1 MNHMKRDKALETVKE
16 LPLEFDLEELI
27 ERLVLAEKVEK
38 GLQQID
44 SGKTISHQQV
54 KEIVKKWSR

>member
-1 MNHMKRDKALETVKE
+1 MKREKALETVKE
-16 LPLEFDLEELI
+16 LPQEFDLEELI

-44 SGKTISHQQV
+44 KGQTLSHEQV
-54 KEIVKKWSR
+54 KDMIKKW

>member
-1 MNHMKRDKALETVKE
+1 MKREKALETIKE
-16 LPLEFDLEELI
+16 LPLEFDFEELI

-44 SGKTISHQQV
+44 NGKTVSHEQV
-54 KEIVKKWSR
+54 KEMTKKW